1 MRFPLF
7 VRSLVSLSA
16 STQYPSDLIA
26 NLFDSTLV
34 FHSYQ
39 STMFH
44 TLMGLDVRR
53 QKTTWCQIQQDN
65 P

>member
-44 TLMGLDVRR
+44 TLMGSRR
-53 QKTTWCQIQQDN
+53 ATSEDN
-65 P
+65 MVPDSAR